1 MFEKN
6 ILNPF
11 GDKGYKMKKSY
22 SADKLIVANFQR
34 ISSVRTEL
42 GPMVETTELKYIF
55 EPIIDNKKNIKYR
68 EIFTGFIAEVEKQA
82 FNLPYVVNPT
92 SFTDYFPETIGTEIP
107 KLSLIWAQNDI
118 NYKKKQ
124 EIVKQIK
131 K

>member
-11 GDKGYKMKKSY
+11 GDRRYKMKKSY

-34 ISSVRTEL
+34 MSSCRTDF

-55 EPIIDNKKNIKYR
+55 EPIIDSKDNIKYR
-68 EIFTGFIAEVEKQA
+68 EIFTGFIADVEEHS
-82 FNLPYVVNPT
+82 FDLPYVVNPT
-92 SFTDYFPETIGTEIP
+92 SFTDYFPETIGAEIP

-118 NYKKKQ
+118 NYKKSKTLLGN
-124 EIVKQIK
+124 
-131 K
+131 